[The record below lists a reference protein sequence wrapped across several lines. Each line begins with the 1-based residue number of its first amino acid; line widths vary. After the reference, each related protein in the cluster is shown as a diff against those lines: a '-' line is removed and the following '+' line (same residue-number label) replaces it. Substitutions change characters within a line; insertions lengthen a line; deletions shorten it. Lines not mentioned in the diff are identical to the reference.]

1 MANLISSAAAVSG
14 LLPSERQYLRAK
26 ETEADSYNRAVE
38 GYNKA
43 LEDYRKSLILEG
55 DNAQT
60 YYLHQYGRNQPYT
73 SLRIGGTDKQVDGR
87 WTFRTTDPTLPTGAY
102 IARQNPISST
112 PLEIAQRATFQGRD
126 VGPRMWKDPT
136 TGQTYGTGDVWDQPY
151 FGGYAGNNYMIRDD
165 SWKGGGWTLYKFA
178 DEPAAFNVAAPKINE
193 AELKKY
199 QEDAAKRAGRRKLA
213 LEVAADPSRF
223 NLSMP
228 SLFKDG
234 GEVTIPEVE
243 EEDSDNIASSGDV
256 AKFIEGMTATV
267 GGKSVDDQVPRPK
280 PDFRPKMKM
289 PPKGLGASSEITSK
303 LAEQFGIKLPS
314 MGENLGSSPIG
325 KETKAKKGKNEDS
338 AKAQLE
344 ALGLAYQL
352 RARAAQDMARGFGRG
367 TFTGST
373 FERPSL
379 TRGPLTAR
387 RFAEGGE
394 VTDQDFI
401 DQMMVGTV
409 PREQESPADVKA
421 SEMLRALGETARGAV
436 GAQALE
442 PGSEAYRTGQALSN
456 MPGVGIAA
464 GVARGARKV
473 PGAIDDAKQML
484 LDLESKAPSTIRA
497 YTGHTAEIVGPFNM
511 ERARKRADMGP
522 ALYATENTKYASKE
536 AEKRVGKGILPED
549 TSPAVY
555 PLDLYAD
562 QIMLLDKEYP
572 AEIGKKLAKMSGKV
586 SIPEGKTVSGETLL
600 EQIRA
605 NFSKEQLPGVFK
617 ALGFKGSE
625 FTPGGIEPGTGR
637 SFAIYETLDTAKGA
651 FNKRAFAEGGEVTMD
666 DWIQQTMTG
675 TPPTDQEPGA
685 MGQAVRSGARQVY
698 ENLKESVVDPKAFHT
713 RALGNVASRIKEDP
727 EGFAMDF
734 TGGGL
739 GGVVKPRGGIFP
751 VAGSGSR
758 LDNYLS
764 RINDQLRYADDRSPQ
779 EVEAISKFIQDKGRK
794 YLTSV
799 YGAADDP
806 VREAFLSGRMP
817 KLGADKIKFRDYL
830 MNPARSGD
838 DPIARQDFE
847 RFYDES
853 LNISPRVVSK
863 VARGDYQELEKLR
876 NKAKEQ
882 MDKGF
887 AQDQVPEELINRTY
901 LEARDVESM
910 FKDYSPDFE
919 KNLARRMMND
929 EYPGLDRPTGPDDPT
944 LLRAANEGEVY
955 YDINTPSLDFMAPSN
970 VASSI
975 ASINPDKL
983 QNMSFA
989 EALIQGTKNTKLH
1002 RDWQEVI
1009 TQARDGKKIP
1019 KEMYEIGTQPVVKL
1033 GNDRWVAVTTGQAA
1047 DLEGAAM
1054 HHSVGGYAR
1063 KGGYGHGGLDA
1074 LMSGKAQVF
1083 SLRGP
1088 DGRPRVTVEAEKLP
1102 DGRLDV
1108 TQVKGN
1114 FNGLPSEED
1123 QILVAELLKELPVKR
1138 VRVESYTKDAA
1149 GEPLPDRVFV
1159 DYAGKF
1165 RLDLLRK

>member
-1 MANLISSAAAVSG
+1 MANLLTSAASVAG
-14 LLPSERQYLRAK
+14 LLPSERQYLRATEK
-26 ETEADSYNRAVE
+26 ESDAYNTAVE

-43 LEDYRKSLILEG
+43 LEAYRNTLILNG
-55 DNAQT
+55 DQVKAAYMGT
-60 YYLHQYGRNQPYT
+60 
-73 SLRIGGTDKQVDGR
+73 IGGVPVLFESGTRTQMPR
-87 WTFRTTDPTLPTGAY
+87 WTLRTTDPSLGAGEF
-102 IARQNPISST
+102 ILRQNPIYQSAVV
-112 PLEIAQRATFQGRD
+112 PIGNATFQGRD
-126 VGPRMWKDPT
+126 LGPRLWKDPK
-136 TGQTYGTGDVWDQPY
+136 TGETYGDPNLASTNPNFWNQS
-151 FGGYAGNNYMIRDD
+151 FAGPNYTIYN
-165 SWKGGGWTLYKFA
+165 GQVYKFA
-178 DEPAAFNVAAPKINE
+178 DEPAEFKVKPPQIDEAA
-193 AELKKY
+193 LKKY
-199 QEDAAKRAGRRKLA
+199 QEDAIKRAQRRKIA

-228 SLFKDG
+228 ALFKDG
-234 GEVTIPEVE
+234 GEVTALDDE
-243 EEDSDNIASSGDV
+243 ENVASADDV
-256 AKFIEGMTATV
+256 SKFISSMTQSA
-267 GGKSVDDQVPRPK
+267 GGKSVDEQVPRPRAK
-280 PDFRPKMKM
+280 MAMPK
-289 PPKGLGASSEITSK
+289 KGLGASSEITSK

-387 RFAEGGE
+387 RFADGGE

-409 PREQESPADVKA
+409 PRDQESPADVRA

-549 TSPAVY
+549 TAPAVY
-555 PLDLYAD
+555 PLDLYSD

-685 MGQAVRSGARQVY
+685 MGKAVRSGAKQAY
-698 ENLKESVVDPKAFHT
+698 ENLREAVVDPKAFHT
-713 RALGNVASRIKEDP
+713 RALGNVAKRLEEDP

-739 GGVVKPRGGIFP
+739 GGIVKPRGGIFP
-751 VAGSGSR
+751 KAGTGSK
-758 LDNYLS
+758 LDQYIS
-764 RINDQLRYADDRSPQ
+764 RITDNVPSEADNLTLREIKTIQ
-779 EVEAISKFIQDKGRK
+779 QFINDKGRK
-794 YLTSV
+794 YLTTA
-799 YGAADDP
+799 YGSIDDP
-806 VREAFLSGRMP
+806 LREAMLSGRLP
-817 KLGADKIKFRDYL
+817 RLGSDKTKFRDYL

-847 RFYDES
+847 KFYDES
-853 LNISPRVVSK
+853 MGISPVIGTTKARNDWQAMEDLRTRSTGRELSK
-863 VARGDYQELEKLR
+863 MEK
-876 NKAKEQ
+876 E
-882 MDKGF
+882 G
-887 AQDQVPEELINRTY
+887 VPEELLTRQYTTITDPETM
-901 LEARDVESM
+901 L
-910 FKDYSPDFE
+910 KDYSPDYQ
-919 KNLARRMMND
+919 KALARRLMND
-929 EYPGLDRPTGPDDPT
+929 EIGMSRPEASTDET
-944 LLRAANEGEVY
+944 LVRAVKEGETF
-955 YDINTPSLDFMAPSN
+955 YDITTPSLDFLSPRN
-970 VASSI
+970 VARSL
-975 ASINPDKL
+975 ATLNPDKL
-983 QNMSFA
+983 SNMSFA
-989 EALIQGTKNTKLH
+989 EAVIQGTKNTKLQ
-1002 RDWQEVI
+1002 RDWDEVVKK
-1009 TQARDGKKIP
+1009 AGDGKSVP
-1019 KEMYEIGTQPVVKL
+1019 KEMFDIGTERIRDL
-1033 GNDRWVAVTTGQAA
+1033 GNDRWVRVATGQAA
-1047 DLEGAAM
+1047 QLEGAAM
-1054 HHSVGGYAR
+1054 HHSVGGYSR
-1063 KGGYGHGGLDA
+1063 KGGYGHGGLEG

-1088 DGRPRVTVEAEKLP
+1088 DGKPRVTVEAEKLP
-1102 DGRLDV
+1102 DGRLNV
-1108 TQVKGN
+1108 TQIKGN

-1123 QILVAELLKELPVKR
+1123 QQLVAELLKDLPVKQ
-1138 VRVESYTKDAA
+1138 VRVESYTKDATGA
-1149 GEPLPDRVFV
+1149 DLPDRTYL
-1159 DYAGKF
+1159 DLAQKF
-1165 RLDLLRK
+1165 RLRLQ